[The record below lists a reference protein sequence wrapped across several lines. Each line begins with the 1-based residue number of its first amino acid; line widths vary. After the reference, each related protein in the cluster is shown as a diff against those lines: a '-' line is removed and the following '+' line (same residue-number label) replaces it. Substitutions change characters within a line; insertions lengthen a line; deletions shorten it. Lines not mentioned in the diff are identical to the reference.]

1 MDIKLWKLWSRHRKK
16 LVRNEYKLMNGSQP
30 CSTRVTR
37 NSRTTGQNWDKPWR
51 GIDKRDLGYMLTMK
65 AYKYKHCEDKK
76 LYDRTEPGH
85 LKFDEKSVR
94 EWVRVNNT
102 KISEIARKRF
112 LGIWE

>member
-1 MDIKLWKLWSRHRKK
+1 
-16 LVRNEYKLMNGSQP
+16 MNGSQP

-37 NSRTTGQNWDKPWR
+37 SAGTAEHNADRPWR
-51 GIDKRDLGYMLTMK
+51 GIDKKDFGDMLAMK
-65 AYKYKHCEDKK
+65 AYKYKRCNDKK
-76 LYDRTEPGH
+76 LYDRTEPNH
-85 LKFDEKSVR
+85 LKFDEKSVK